1 MNEAKIKSL
10 ENKLYKPL
18 KNRPYNVVRA
28 ECDRIGRQIMEVDK
42 RVVVDKSKSTS
53 ES

>member
-10 ENKLYKPL
+10 ENKLYKLL

-28 ECDRIGRQIMEVDK
+28 ERDGIGSQIIDLDK
-42 RVVVDKSKSTS
+42 RTVKAEDK
-53 ES
+53 